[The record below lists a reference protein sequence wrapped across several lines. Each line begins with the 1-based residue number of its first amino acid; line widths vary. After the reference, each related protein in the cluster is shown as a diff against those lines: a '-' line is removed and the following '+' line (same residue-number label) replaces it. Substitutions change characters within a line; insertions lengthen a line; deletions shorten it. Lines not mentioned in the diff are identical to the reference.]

1 MILLSGSLIRSSD
14 FLGLSGTASH
24 VVAAVDFVFVSIVS
38 RRGKLKISS
47 FKVIDEETLTD

>member
-38 RRGKLKISS
+38 RRGKLNISS